1 MSIGNNVID
10 KIINS
15 VAGNGTYDPQPFL
28 EQYRNIQK
36 ETKMPDDFGNIENRL
51 VKAMNP
57 IETGYK
63 EIDEI
68 VKRLDNDEIEIA
80 STNHYGNNFAI
91 FFVSKRS
98 DKEVGYREL
107 ATLNKE
113 DSPTAKLTAISKQI
127 ELDRLNKLERSKAMS
142 NMEVKL
148 LIRFC
153 NHLHNKILPKIAKTG
168 ETYFDYKLPFWFEFL
183 FNFNGNK
190 DFIYGQFIKN
200 QLESMGYER
209 VIDFD
214 KCKCTRIIW

>member
-15 VAGNGTYDPQPFL
+15 VVGNVCYDPQPFL
-28 EQYRNIQK
+28 EQYRNLQK
-36 ETKMPDDFGNIENRL
+36 ETKMPDDLGYIENRL
-51 VKAMNP
+51 FKAINP
-57 IETGYK
+57 IKTGYK

-113 DSPTAKLTAISKQI
+113 DNPSVKLAIISKQANFNKI
-127 ELDRLNKLERSKAMS
+127 KKAERLS
-142 NMEVKL
+142 NVEIKL
-148 LIRFC
+148 LITFC
-153 NHLHNKILPKIAKTG
+153 NNLHNKILPKFAKKGYT
-168 ETYFDYKLPFWFEFL
+168 TFSYYLPYWFHFI
-183 FNFNGNK
+183 FNKNK
-190 DFIYGQFIKN
+190 DKNKVYFQFISN
-200 QLESMGYER
+200 QLKTIGYE
-209 VIDFD
+209 VVQGVDYAV
-214 KCKCTRIIW
+214 RIVW